1 MIFSHLCV
9 LYLTFYVTTSI
20 DIKNF
25 DDTVLFKINWP
36 GRNGNELLDTLDAE
50 TLVVSSE
57 NNEKYKCLLPH
68 FQEKEKDTIDTYSG
82 PSPLQLL
89 QPLFTQLSCSYR
101 LESYWTYEVCHGRY
115 VRQYHEER
123 EGKKVK
129 LQEYY
134 LGRLDNTQF
143 GKELEYLDNRAAED
157 MPVKKIDGLNMP
169 YLQLNMSDGTECD
182 LNGKKRMT
190 KALYVCY
197 LHGKH
202 EVYSIKETST
212 CEPQESG
219 ENVINC
225 HPLERAAKKPRSL
238 LAMEAE
244 SLKLKHQKITDDE
257 KLQKV
262 FAIFSIDKEGEG
274 QEGETRVRVEIR
286 PVDVTVN
293 QEELASTAAAPKPP
307 PSIKD
312 TSPVSSFLSGKSCLT
327 GGSGWWKYEFCY
339 GLSVDQ
345 YHLEKDGSK
354 TTINLGR
361 FDRNDHIEW
370 LVKNPHK
377 RPKPSALRKQISH
390 FYAGGGLCEETGHP
404 RQTEVSCLV
413 IIVGTKAVIPS
424 CGFEGN
430 WLMSRRRQRFV
441 PTCVGRG
448 RKKVGKIVPAKLVA
462 MEQKDVPSGESV
474 TDGLENIDCGAVQ
487 AIEGVG
493 GAEERCKGRLNN
505 EAQQEIAALSVR
517 RHVICYMLPWCKA
530 ALRSMLFNSVMYP
543 PFPHVKLK
551 CLDNSSSPGS
561 VSLYLLEP
569 KTCEYI
575 LGVESPVI
583 CNLLPHV
590 DENGLVELNPGSED
604 EYMTVSLEDEPAGD
618 DLDNTIANGD
628 D

>member
-1 MIFSHLCV
+1 MIFNHLCV

-143 GKELEYLDNRAAED
+143 GKLGKELEYLDNRAVED

-212 CEPQESG
+212 CEYEVVVLSPLLCQHPKYKPQESG

-244 SLKLKHQKITDDE
+244 SLKLKHQK
-257 KLQKV
+257 
-262 FAIFSIDKEGEG
+262 
-274 QEGETRVRVEIR
+274 
-286 PVDVTVN
+286 VTVSEN
-293 QEELASTAAAPKPP
+293 LLTIFNLITICFLDENAAAAPKPP

-361 FDRNDHIEW
+361 FDRNNHIEW

-404 RQTEVSCLV
+404 RQTE
-413 IIVGTKAVIPS
+413 
-424 CGFEGN
+424 
-430 WLMSRRRQRFV
+430 
-441 PTCVGRG
+441 
-448 RKKVGKIVPAKLVA
+448 
-462 MEQKDVPSGESV
+462 
-474 TDGLENIDCGAVQ
+474 
-487 AIEGVG
+487 
-493 GAEERCKGRLNN
+493 
-505 EAQQEIAALSVR
+505 
-517 RHVICYMLPWCKA
+517 
-530 ALRSMLFNSVMYP
+530 
-543 PFPHVKLK
+543 VKLK

-604 EYMTVSLEDEPAGD
+604 EYITVSLEDEPAGD

>member
-1 MIFSHLCV
+1 MQQHSHRL
-9 LYLTFYVTTSI
+9 
-20 DIKNF
+20 K
-25 DDTVLFKINWP
+25 K
-36 GRNGNELLDTLDAE
+36 DTLDAE

-212 CEPQESG
+212 CEYEVVVLSPLLCQHPKYKPQESG

-244 SLKLKHQKITDDE
+244 SLKLKHQKIT
-257 KLQKV
+257 
-262 FAIFSIDKEGEG
+262 
-274 QEGETRVRVEIR
+274 
-286 PVDVTVN
+286 
-293 QEELASTAAAPKPP
+293 
-307 PSIKD
+307 
-312 TSPVSSFLSGKSCLT
+312 
-327 GGSGWWKYEFCY
+327 GSGWWKYEFCY
-339 GLSVDQ
+339 GLSVNQ

-404 RQTEVSCLV
+404 RQTE
-413 IIVGTKAVIPS
+413 
-424 CGFEGN
+424 
-430 WLMSRRRQRFV
+430 
-441 PTCVGRG
+441 
-448 RKKVGKIVPAKLVA
+448 
-462 MEQKDVPSGESV
+462 
-474 TDGLENIDCGAVQ
+474 
-487 AIEGVG
+487 
-493 GAEERCKGRLNN
+493 
-505 EAQQEIAALSVR
+505 
-517 RHVICYMLPWCKA
+517 
-530 ALRSMLFNSVMYP
+530 
-543 PFPHVKLK
+543 VKLK

>member
-1 MIFSHLCV
+1 MPPKHIRN
-9 LYLTFYVTTSI
+9 I
-20 DIKNF
+20 DRQK
-25 DDTVLFKINWP
+25 
-36 GRNGNELLDTLDAE
+36 DTLDAE

-57 NNEKYKCLLPH
+57 NNEKYKCLLPQ

-143 GKELEYLDNRAAED
+143 GKLGKELEYLDNRAVED

-212 CEPQESG
+212 CEYEVVVLPQESG

-225 HPLERAAKKPRSL
+225 HPLERAAKKPKSL

-244 SLKLKHQKITDDE
+244 SLKLKHQKVTAGLSGNELEGQVTKEAVLDDE

-293 QEELASTAAAPKPP
+293 QEELASAAAAPKPP
-307 PSIKD
+307 PSVKD

-345 YHLEKDGSK
+345 YHVEKDGSK

-404 RQTEVSCLV
+404 RQTEV
-413 IIVGTKAVIPS
+413 
-424 CGFEGN
+424 
-430 WLMSRRRQRFV
+430 
-441 PTCVGRG
+441 
-448 RKKVGKIVPAKLVA
+448 
-462 MEQKDVPSGESV
+462 
-474 TDGLENIDCGAVQ
+474 
-487 AIEGVG
+487 
-493 GAEERCKGRLNN
+493 
-505 EAQQEIAALSVR
+505 
-517 RHVICYMLPWCKA
+517 
-530 ALRSMLFNSVMYP
+530 
-543 PFPHVKLK
+543 KLK

-590 DENGLVELNPGSED
+590 DENGLVELNTGSED

-628 D
+628 E

>member
-1 MIFSHLCV
+1 MQQH
-9 LYLTFYVTTSI
+9 
-20 DIKNF
+20 
-25 DDTVLFKINWP
+25 
-36 GRNGNELLDTLDAE
+36 
-50 TLVVSSE
+50 
-57 NNEKYKCLLPH
+57 PH
-68 FQEKEKDTIDTYSG
+68 RLKKDTIDTYSG

-89 QPLFTQLSCSYR
+89 QPLFNQLSCSYR

-143 GKELEYLDNRAAED
+143 GKLGKELEYLDNRAVED

-169 YLQLNMSDGTECD
+169 YLQ
-182 LNGKKRMT
+182 
-190 KALYVCY
+190 
-197 LHGKH
+197 
-202 EVYSIKETST
+202 
-212 CEPQESG
+212 PQESG

-244 SLKLKHQKITDDE
+244 SLKLKHQKVTDDE

-354 TTINLGR
+354 TTINLGK
-361 FDRNDHIEW
+361 FDRNNHIEW

-404 RQTEVSCLV
+404 RQTE
-413 IIVGTKAVIPS
+413 
-424 CGFEGN
+424 
-430 WLMSRRRQRFV
+430 
-441 PTCVGRG
+441 
-448 RKKVGKIVPAKLVA
+448 
-462 MEQKDVPSGESV
+462 
-474 TDGLENIDCGAVQ
+474 
-487 AIEGVG
+487 
-493 GAEERCKGRLNN
+493 
-505 EAQQEIAALSVR
+505 
-517 RHVICYMLPWCKA
+517 
-530 ALRSMLFNSVMYP
+530 
-543 PFPHVKLK
+543 VKLK

-604 EYMTVSLEDEPAGD
+604 EYITVSLEDEPAGD